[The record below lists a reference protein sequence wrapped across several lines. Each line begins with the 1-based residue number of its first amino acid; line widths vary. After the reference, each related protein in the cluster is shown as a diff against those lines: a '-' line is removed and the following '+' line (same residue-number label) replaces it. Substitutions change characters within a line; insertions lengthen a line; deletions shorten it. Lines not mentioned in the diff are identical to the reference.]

1 MMRYEIL
8 VNVILISDLF
18 QTRTLVPSLIAK
30 ALSSKLA
37 QHPGQS
43 KGKSGIEP
51 LSLSCLTSAVFWSIT
66 VSLLTSILTSLKA
79 AQSEGSLNIRFKFEK
94 FVNANSLIWHINYT
108 TVSLSPY

>member
-8 VNVILISDLF
+8 VNVSLISDLF

-51 LSLSCLTSAVFWSIT
+51 LSLSRLTSAVFWSIT
-66 VSLLTSILTSLKA
+66 VSLLTSILTSPQA
-79 AQSEGSLNIRFKFEK
+79 AQCGSLK
-94 FVNANSLIWHINYT
+94 
-108 TVSLSPY
+108 VSLSPY